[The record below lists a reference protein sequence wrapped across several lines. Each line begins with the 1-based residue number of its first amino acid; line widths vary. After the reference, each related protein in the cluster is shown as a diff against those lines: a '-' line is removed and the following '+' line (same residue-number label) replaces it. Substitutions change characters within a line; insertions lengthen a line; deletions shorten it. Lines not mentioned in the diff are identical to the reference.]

1 MFRAKRKETKW
12 KRLNTIAE
20 LLTPPHNVGDETKA
34 RALIVDYLYDFYD
47 GLERFKFPEE
57 RKDLVFRMSP
67 KPFFASK
74 ESTSPEKVTSVLV
87 LLYNSSEY
95 GNFIDIEIFWD
106 YSFLTKLS
114 PERWD
119 YSPGLDDV

>member
-1 MFRAKRKETKW
+1 MFRIKRKETKW
-12 KRLNTIAE
+12 KRLDTIAE
-20 LLTPPHNVGDETKA
+20 LLISPHNTGDEMKV
-34 RALIVDYLYDFYD
+34 RALIIDYLYDFYD
-47 GLERFKFPEE
+47 GLERFKFPEKRE
-57 RKDLVFRMSP
+57 DLVFRMSP
-67 KPFFASK
+67 NPFVGSK
-74 ESTSPEKVTSVLV
+74 ESTSPGKVTSVLV
-87 LLYNSSEY
+87 LLYNSTEY

>member
-34 RALIVDYLYDFYD
+34 RALIIDYLYDFYD
-47 GLERFKFPEE
+47 GLERFKFPEKRE
-57 RKDLVFRMSP
+57 DLVFRMSP
-67 KPFFASK
+67 NPFVGSK
-74 ESTSPEKVTSVLV
+74 ESTSPGKVTSVLV
-87 LLYNSSEY
+87 RLVTRDLSKQ
-95 GNFIDIEIFWD
+95 FHIEIFWD

>member
-95 GNFIDIEIFWD
+95 GIVFHCV
-106 YSFLTKLS
+106 FLLS
-114 PERWD
+114 LNRNQPI
-119 YSPGLDDV
+119 PHLCDVS